1 MCLFVWEEILKKIN
15 LKTMILQ
22 CDNIYKTYKN
32 KTGTTTEVLIDLSF
46 SVDKSDFVSIQGA
59 SGSGKST
66 LLHIFGGL
74 DMPDKGD
81 VILQTDKS
89 TNIYKLND
97 KNLSEIRNKYFGF
110 IFQFHHLLPEFS
122 ALENVAMPSLIAG
135 KSKNESYD
143 KAKLLLDKVGMTN
156 FLNKKP
162 ATLSGGE
169 QQRVA
174 IARALINEPLIVF
187 ADEPTGN
194 LDSKNSQQFLEI
206 IENLISELKTTF
218 IIATHSQEIADR
230 AAKKYELVAGK
241 LSLI

>member
-1 MCLFVWEEILKKIN
+1 
-15 LKTMILQ
+15 MILQ
-22 CDNIYKTYKN
+22 AENIYKSYKN
-32 KTGTTTEVLIDLSF
+32 KMGTTTEVLIDLSI

-66 LLHIFGGL
+66 LLHILGGL
-74 DMPDKGD
+74 DMPDKGE
-81 VILQTDKS
+81 VILQTDYQ
-89 TNIYKLND
+89 TDIYKLND

-122 ALENVAMPSLIAG
+122 ALENVAMPSMIAG
-135 KSKNESYD
+135 KSKTESYD
-143 KAKLLLDKVGMTN
+143 KAKRLLEKVGMTN

-206 IENLISELKTTF
+206 IENLILELKTTF
-218 IIATHSQEIADR
+218 IIATHSQAIADR
-230 AAKKYELVAGK
+230 AAKRYELIGGK